1 MKNNQFKKIVKQ
13 LIEEE
18 CKAFDFISVC
28 NDESNNS
35 RMIYIYTLEYRFVGM
50 FRLWLTNERIHL
62 SFTNLATLPLIQH
75 KVKDVTVSYVDFH
88 RINET
93 ITEAFDI
100 MDKTEG

>member
-1 MKNNQFKKIVKQ
+1 MKNNQFKKVIRQ
-13 LIEEE
+13 IIEEE
-18 CKAFDFISVC
+18 CKAFDFVSIC

-35 RMIYIYTLEYRFVGM
+35 RKIYIYTLEYRFAGV
-50 FRLWLTNERIHL
+50 FNLWLTNERIHL

-75 KVKDVTVSYVDFH
+75 RVKDVTVKYADF
-88 RINET
+88 RLIVEA